1 MFGGR
6 KMIELKSNNFD
17 AEIASGVTVVD
28 FWAPWCGPCRMLTPT
43 IEELSTEMTNVKFA
57 KLNVDEAQDVAVNYS
72 VMSIPT
78 IIIFKDGKAMEST
91 VGVLPKA
98 TIKSKIESVL

>member
-1 MFGGR
+1 
-6 KMIELKSNNFD
+6 MIELKSNNFEE
-17 AEIASGVTVVD
+17 EIASGVTVVD

-57 KLNVDEAQDVAVNYS
+57 KLNVDEAQDIAIKYS

-91 VGVLPKA
+91 IGVLPKS
-98 TIKSKIESVL
+98 TIKSKIESVI

>member
-1 MFGGR
+1 
-6 KMIELKSNNFD
+6 MIELKSNNFN
-17 AEIASGVTVVD
+17 AEIANGVTVVD

-43 IEELSTEMTNVKFA
+43 LNELSTEMTNVKFA
-57 KLNVDEAQDVAVNYS
+57 KLNVDEAQDVAINYS

-91 VGVLPKA
+91 IGVLPKA

>member
-1 MFGGR
+1 
-6 KMIELKSNNFD
+6 MIELRSDNFD
-17 AEIASGVTVVD
+17 AEIANGVTVVD

-43 IEELSTEMTNVKFA
+43 LDELSTEMTNVKFA
-57 KLNVDEAQDVAVNYS
+57 KLNVDEAQDIAINYS

-91 VGVLPKA
+91 IGVLPKA

>member
-1 MFGGR
+1 MFGG
-6 KMIELKSNNFD
+6 KIMIELKSNNFD
-17 AEIASGVTVVD
+17 AEIANGVTVVD

-57 KLNVDEAQDVAVNYS
+57 KLNVDEAQDVAINYS

-91 VGVLPKA
+91 IGVLPKA

>member
-1 MFGGR
+1 
-6 KMIELKSNNFD
+6 MIELKSNNFD
-17 AEIASGVTVVD
+17 AEIANGVTVVD
-28 FWAPWCGPCRMLTPT
+28 FWAPWCGPCKMLTPT

-57 KLNVDEAQDVAVNYS
+57 KLNVDEAQDVAINYS

-91 VGVLPKA
+91 IGVLPKA